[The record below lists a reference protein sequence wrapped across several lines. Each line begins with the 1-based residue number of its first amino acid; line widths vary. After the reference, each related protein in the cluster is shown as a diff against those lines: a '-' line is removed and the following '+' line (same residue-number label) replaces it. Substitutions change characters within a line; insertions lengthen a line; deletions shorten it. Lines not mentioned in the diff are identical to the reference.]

1 MVPIEFY
8 SYLILSCGQ
17 IDTVDTFST
26 IILDGKNQTIFCLA
40 LYKAPVFHL
49 YVGKVNQTLIF

>member
-17 IDTVDTFST
+17 LDTPDTFST
-26 IILDGKNQTIFCLA
+26 IVLDGKNLTIFCLA

-49 YVGKVNQTLIF
+49 YVGKVN